1 MERLEIEDVSN
12 LLVRQNVG
20 REWDRVWNRGE
31 DTPSKWTLSPYTVRE
46 LLGGKDT
53 TEQEIRVIEETV
65 QKNMEQIARTM
76 YLKGLY
82 DGVWGEVE
90 IAQMVL
96 RYAYKANPCVMGV
109 EMPYSP
115 LDIQCIKPWDFEW
128 MRGKKNS

>member
-1 MERLEIEDVSN
+1 MERLEIEEVSN

-20 REWDRVWNRGE
+20 MEWDRVCSMGE
-31 DTPSKWTLSPYTVRE
+31 DTPYKRSFLPYTVRD

-65 QKNMEQIARTM
+65 QENMEQIARTM

-90 IAQMVL
+90 VAQMVL
-96 RYAYKANPCVMGV
+96 RYAYKDNPCVMGV

-115 LDIQCIKPWDFEW
+115 LDIQCIKPWDYDW
-128 MRGKKNS
+128 MRKKE

>member
-20 REWDRVWNRGE
+20 MEWDRVCSMGE
-31 DTPSKWTLSPYTVRE
+31 DTPSKRPFLPYTVRD

-53 TEQEIRVIEETV
+53 TEQEIRVIEETI
-65 QKNMEQIARTM
+65 QENMEQIARTM

-96 RYAYKANPCVMGV
+96 RYAYKDNPCTRGV

-115 LDIQCIKPWDFEW
+115 LDIQCIKPWDYDW
-128 MRGKKNS
+128 MRKKE

>member
-1 MERLEIEDVSN
+1 MERLEIENFIN

-20 REWDRVWNRGE
+20 MEWDRVCSMGE
-31 DTPSKWTLSPYTVRE
+31 DTPSKRSLPYTVRD

-65 QKNMEQIARTM
+65 QENMEQIARTM

-90 IAQMVL
+90 VAQMVL
-96 RYAYKANPCVMGV
+96 RYAYKDNPCVMGV

-115 LDIQCIKPWDFEW
+115 LDIQCIKP
-128 MRGKKNS
+128 

>member
-20 REWDRVWNRGE
+20 REWDRVWSMGK
-31 DTPSKWTLSPYTVRE
+31 DAPSKWTLPYTVRE
-46 LLGGKDT
+46 LLEGKDT
-53 TEQEIRVIEETV
+53 TEKEIRVIEETL
-65 QKNMEQIARTM
+65 QKSMEQIARTM

-109 EMPYSP
+109 EIPYSP

-128 MRGKKNS
+128 MMKKE

>member
-1 MERLEIEDVSN
+1 MERLEIENFIN

-20 REWDRVWNRGE
+20 MEWDRVCSMGE
-31 DTPSKWTLSPYTVRE
+31 DTSSKRSLPYTVRD

-65 QKNMEQIARTM
+65 QENMEQIARTM

-90 IAQMVL
+90 VAQMVL
-96 RYAYKANPCVMGV
+96 RYAYKDNPCVMGV

-115 LDIQCIKPWDFEW
+115 LDIQCIKPWDYDL
-128 MRGKKNS
+128 MRKKE

>member
-20 REWDRVWNRGE
+20 REWNRVC
-31 DTPSKWTLSPYTVRE
+31 SM
-46 LLGGKDT
+46 GKDT

-82 DGVWGEVE
+82 DGVWGEGE

-128 MRGKKNS
+128 MMKKE

>member
-1 MERLEIEDVSN
+1 MERLEIENFIN
-12 LLVRQNVG
+12 LWVRQNVG
-20 REWDRVWNRGE
+20 MEWDRVCSMGG
-31 DTPSKWTLSPYTVRE
+31 DTPSKRSLPYTVRD

-65 QKNMEQIARTM
+65 QENMEQIARTM

-90 IAQMVL
+90 VAQMVL
-96 RYAYKANPCVMGV
+96 RYAYKDNPCVMGV

-115 LDIQCIKPWDFEW
+115 LDIQCIKPWDYDL
-128 MRGKKNS
+128 MRKKE

>member
-20 REWDRVWNRGE
+20 MEWDRVWNREE
-31 DTPSKWTLSPYTVRE
+31 DTPSKWTLPYTVRE

-90 IAQMVL
+90 VAQMVL

-128 MRGKKNS
+128 MREKE

>member
-12 LLVRQNVG
+12 LLIRQNVG
-20 REWDRVWNRGE
+20 REWDRVWSMGK
-31 DTPSKWTLSPYTVRE
+31 DTHSKWTLPYTVRE
-46 LLGGKDT
+46 LLEGKDT
-53 TEQEIRVIEETV
+53 TEQEIRVIEETL
-65 QKNMEQIARTM
+65 QKGMEQIARTM

-82 DGVWGEVE
+82 DGVCGEGE

-128 MRGKKNS
+128 MMKKE

>member
-1 MERLEIEDVSN
+1 MERLEIENFIN

-20 REWDRVWNRGE
+20 MEWDRVCSMGE
-31 DTPSKWTLSPYTVRE
+31 NTPSKRSLPYTVRD

-65 QKNMEQIARTM
+65 QENMEQIARTM

-96 RYAYKANPCVMGV
+96 RYAYKDNPCVMGV

-115 LDIQCIKPWDFEW
+115 LDIQCIKPWDYDR
-128 MRGKKNS
+128 MRKKE

>member
-1 MERLEIEDVSN
+1 MERLEIENFIN

-20 REWDRVWNRGE
+20 MEWDRVGSMGE
-31 DTPSKWTLSPYTVRE
+31 DTPSKRSLPYTVRD

-65 QKNMEQIARTM
+65 QENMEQIARTM

-90 IAQMVL
+90 VAQMVL
-96 RYAYKANPCVMGV
+96 RYAYKDNPCVMGV

-115 LDIQCIKPWDFEW
+115 LDIQCIKPWDYDL
-128 MRGKKNS
+128 MRKKE

>member
-1 MERLEIEDVSN
+1 MERLEIEDVIN

-20 REWDRVWNRGE
+20 MEWDRVCSMGE
-31 DTPSKWTLSPYTVRE
+31 DTPSKRSFLPYTVRD

-53 TEQEIRVIEETV
+53 TEQEIRVIEETI
-65 QKNMEQIARTM
+65 QENMEQIARTM

-96 RYAYKANPCVMGV
+96 RYAYKDNPCMMGV

-115 LDIQCIKPWDFEW
+115 LDIQCIKPWDYDW
-128 MRGKKNS
+128 MRKKE

>member
-20 REWDRVWNRGE
+20 MEWDRVWNREEE
-31 DTPSKWTLSPYTVRE
+31 DTPSKWTLPYTVRE

-65 QKNMEQIARTM
+65 QKNMEQVARTM

-90 IAQMVL
+90 VAQMVL

-115 LDIQCIKPWDFEW
+115 LDIQCIKPWDFEG
-128 MRGKKNS
+128 MRGKE

>member
-12 LLVRQNVG
+12 LLIRQNVG
-20 REWDRVWNRGE
+20 REWDRVWSMGK
-31 DTPSKWTLSPYTVRE
+31 DTHSKCPLPYTVRE
-46 LLGGKDT
+46 LLEGKDT
-53 TEQEIRVIEETV
+53 TEQEIRVIEETL
-65 QKNMEQIARTM
+65 QKSMEQIARTM

-115 LDIQCIKPWDFEW
+115 LDIPCIKPWDFEW
-128 MRGKKNS
+128 MMKKE

>member
-1 MERLEIEDVSN
+1 MEKLEIEDVSN

-20 REWDRVWNRGE
+20 RGWDRVWSMGK
-31 DTPSKWTLSPYTVRE
+31 DTPSKRTLPYTVRE
-46 LLGGKDT
+46 LLEEKDT
-53 TEQEIRVIEETV
+53 TEQERRVIEETF
-65 QKNMEQIARTM
+65 QKSMEQIARSM
-76 YLKGLY
+76 YLKGLS

-90 IAQMVL
+90 VAQMVL

-128 MRGKKNS
+128 MMKKE

>member
-20 REWDRVWNRGE
+20 MEWDRVCSMGE
-31 DTPSKWTLSPYTVRE
+31 DTPSKRSFLPYTVRD

-65 QKNMEQIARTM
+65 QENMEQIARTM

-96 RYAYKANPCVMGV
+96 RYAYKDNPCTMGV

-115 LDIQCIKPWDFEW
+115 LDIQCIKPWDYDW
-128 MRGKKNS
+128 MRKKE

>member
-20 REWDRVWNRGE
+20 MEWNRVWNRGE
-31 DTPSKWTLSPYTVRE
+31 DTQSKWTLPYTVRE
-46 LLGGKDT
+46 LLGGKDI

-90 IAQMVL
+90 VAQMVL
-96 RYAYKANPCVMGV
+96 RYACKVNPCVMGV

-115 LDIQCIKPWDFEW
+115 LDIQCIKPWDYEW
-128 MRGKKNS
+128 MRKKE

>member
-1 MERLEIEDVSN
+1 MERLEIEGVSN

-20 REWDRVWNRGE
+20 MEWDRLCSMGG
-31 DTPSKWTLSPYTVRE
+31 DTTSKLSLPYTVRD

-53 TEQEIRVIEETV
+53 TEQEIRVIEETI
-65 QKNMEQIARTM
+65 QENMEQIARTM

-90 IAQMVL
+90 VAQMVL
-96 RYAYKANPCVMGV
+96 RYAYKDNPCVMGV

-115 LDIQCIKPWDFEW
+115 LDIQCIKPWDYDR
-128 MRGKKNS
+128 MRKKE

>member
-20 REWDRVWNRGE
+20 MEWDRVWNRGE
-31 DTPSKWTLSPYTVRE
+31 YTPSKWTLPYTVRE

-53 TEQEIRVIEETV
+53 AEQEIGVIEETV

-90 IAQMVL
+90 VAQMVL
-96 RYAYKANPCVMGV
+96 RYAYKVNPCVMGV

-128 MRGKKNS
+128 MRKKE

>member
-20 REWDRVWNRGE
+20 MEWDRVCIMGE
-31 DTPSKWTLSPYTVRE
+31 DTPSKRSFLPYTVRD

-65 QKNMEQIARTM
+65 QENMEQIARTM

-96 RYAYKANPCVMGV
+96 RYAYKDNPCVMGV

-115 LDIQCIKPWDFEW
+115 LDIQCIKPWDYDR
-128 MRGKKNS
+128 MRKKE

>member
-1 MERLEIEDVSN
+1 MERLEIEDFIN

-20 REWDRVWNRGE
+20 MEWDRVCSMGE
-31 DTPSKWTLSPYTVRE
+31 DTPSKRSLPYTVRD

-53 TEQEIRVIEETV
+53 TEQEIRVIEETI
-65 QKNMEQIARTM
+65 QENMEQIARTM

-90 IAQMVL
+90 VAQMML
-96 RYAYKANPCVMGV
+96 RYAYKDNPCVMGV

-115 LDIQCIKPWDFEW
+115 LDIQCIKPWDYDR
-128 MRGKKNS
+128 MRKKE

>member
-1 MERLEIEDVSN
+1 MERLEIEEVSN

-20 REWDRVWNRGE
+20 MEWDRVCSMGE
-31 DTPSKWTLSPYTVRE
+31 DTPSKRSFLPYTVHD

-53 TEQEIRVIEETV
+53 TEQEIRVIEETI
-65 QKNMEQIARTM
+65 QENMEQIARTM

-96 RYAYKANPCVMGV
+96 RYAYKDNPCVMGV

-115 LDIQCIKPWDFEW
+115 LDIQCIKPWDYDW
-128 MRGKKNS
+128 MRKKE

>member
-1 MERLEIEDVSN
+1 MERLEIENFIN

-20 REWDRVWNRGE
+20 MEWDRVCSMGE
-31 DTPSKWTLSPYTVRE
+31 DTPSKRSLPYTVRD

-65 QKNMEQIARTM
+65 QENMEQIARTM

-90 IAQMVL
+90 VAQMVL
-96 RYAYKANPCVMGV
+96 RYAYKDNPCVMGV

-115 LDIQCIKPWDFEW
+115 LDIQCIKPCDYDL
-128 MRGKKNS
+128 MRKKE